1 MGTLVYT
8 LVLCDRQA
16 CIAFIHGIPHS
27 SLPTT
32 RLATLHPNEFR
43 SYPERRSRNDAMKG
57 GLRGAQR
64 AVHIKC
70 VHIRA
75 GAFLSSNT
83 VFVFRRLWWKTGGVV
98 MYCLYRVHSS
108 FILLQPDEFFAWC
121 FSCILPSLYEE
132 SQYSLYSAAARAMWQ
147 VFPIEKFPIW
157 FSTFIFVVA
166 GNMVFRKQQVICYT
180 FRIVALPVHNLRD
193 SLRRWMCFFEDYIKS
208 VLSRS
213 LFHSHLF
220 NLNSDRFYIGDPD
233 VTRIALHICLS
244 SCVTLAIWCN
254 PPPAPLL

>member
-1 MGTLVYT
+1 
-8 LVLCDRQA
+8 
-16 CIAFIHGIPHS
+16 
-27 SLPTT
+27 
-32 RLATLHPNEFR
+32 
-43 SYPERRSRNDAMKG
+43 MKG

-83 VFVFRRLWWKTGGVV
+83 VFVFWRLWRITGSVV
-98 MYCLYRVHSS
+98 MYCLYIFS

-166 GNMVFRKQQVICYT
+166 GNMVFRKQQVIVMYIWNSCLACSSYLFKGT
-180 FRIVALPVHNLRD
+180 VSGDGCAFLRITSSQYCPD
-193 SLRRWMCFFEDYIKS
+193 PCFI
-208 VLSRS
+208 
-213 LFHSHLF
+213 
-220 NLNSDRFYIGDPD
+220 
-233 VTRIALHICLS
+233 HICLIWILIVLHRWPPRDT
-244 SCVTLAIWCN
+244 SCFT
-254 PPPAPLL
+254 